1 MATYSASDL
10 ANQVFPIVGAG
21 IGLGLIAGTSKAV
34 MDTMYGDRWRPPNY
48 TRKSLRKPRT
58 MYPKYGR
65 RGYYQPPYR
74 PRVQYGYWR

>member
-1 MATYSASDL
+1 MTYDVNDL
-10 ANQVFPIVGAG
+10 AGQVFPIVGAG
-21 IGLGLIAGTSKAV
+21 IGLGVLAEMSRGVTE
-34 MDTMYGDRWRPPNY
+34 TMFPSRY

-58 MYPKYGR
+58 MYGR